1 MMEAHCKLLTL
12 LQVLHVIRHGESE
25 YNAAT
30 SYGMDFLDPQIF
42 NPKLTEKGRKQ
53 VCHLGLLSLPVLPR
67 SKAAWPLYAQQV
79 IGLGD
84 PLVPSV

>member
-1 MMEAHCKLLTL
+1 MVEARCKLLRAL

-30 SYGMDFLDPQIF
+30 SYGMDFSDPQIF

-53 VCHLGLLSLPVLPR
+53 VCHLGLLSLPR
-67 SKAAWPLYAQQV
+67 YETAWPLHAQQV
-79 IGLGD
+79 TGLR
-84 PLVPSV
+84 